1 MAARPANRRPVRLID
16 SQEFATL
23 LRSALISC
31 RPRLL
36 GQHFRTERM
45 VTGPNSGLRFVL
57 SKENS
62 VEPACCARSSFRP
75 AENSGHNSAR

>member
-1 MAARPANRRPVRLID
+1 MAVRPANRRPVRLID

-23 LRSALISC
+23 LCSALISC
-31 RPRLL
+31 RLRPL